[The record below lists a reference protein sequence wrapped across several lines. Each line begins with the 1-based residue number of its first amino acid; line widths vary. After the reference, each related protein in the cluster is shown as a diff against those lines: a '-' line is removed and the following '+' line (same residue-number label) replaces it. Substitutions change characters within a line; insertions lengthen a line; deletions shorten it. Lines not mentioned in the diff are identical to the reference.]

1 MIKDEIF
8 YFLNIET
15 GELEYITN
23 GEFDQFVE
31 ILLGDINYFTGSTL
45 IQKYSDI
52 DKEMLSQGYRLSP
65 IKPFVLGGEYVNQN
79 LFLNKYIDNLELN
92 SSIALQI
99 YGLPDGQKVIIE
111 KI

>member
-1 MIKDEIF
+1 
-8 YFLNIET
+8 
-15 GELEYITN
+15 
-23 GEFDQFVE
+23 
-31 ILLGDINYFTGSTL
+31 
-45 IQKYSDI
+45 
-52 DKEMLSQGYRLSP
+52 MLSQGYRLSP